1 MKKFQ
6 KIVCIA
12 TASVLTL
19 TGMSALAGCKKQK
32 SDPET
37 RPFVMA
43 IQTPDGVFN
52 PFFSSSAYDSNILS
66 WTQVSMFS
74 TTPDGQIACGEDE
87 PSVVL
92 AYTETTDKSEDNGVD
107 DTGVTTY
114 ELAIKNGIKF
124 SDGEPLTIKDVLF
137 NLYAYLDPAYT
148 GSSTLYS
155 TNILGLN
162 DYRTNTPNASDTFVN
177 EFEARFANAANK
189 RIDDLITYVKAKGSY
204 TGTGDEKAG
213 LIDEVNS
220 WGTSQVAQVKED
232 YVAVRDEFRKE
243 LETDWNTATTQLDDY
258 SKNYGFTDVWQIF
271 MLNDG
276 GWTSELLQEK
286 PGGGI
291 YRDEQGN
298 FHLDPAKAA
307 TEAAK
312 LEAEIEYY
320 MEEEGLSREAAI
332 REWAISSVHFGVFKG
347 GTVDNEISKTPAEDF
362 ASILY
367 GWMTGDTIRTNF
379 TADEKSKYF
388 EGTTRDVLTVSGITT
403 KRASTIGSGSN
414 TKNLG
419 QECDILQ
426 IKIRGVDPKAIWNFA
441 FVVAPMHYYSG
452 TYENVNYITSF
463 DASKGQFGLKYGS
476 ADFMSKVVN
485 APNKIGLPVGAGA
498 YKASSRAGTP
508 AKSGDEFFG
517 DQQSRVFYERN
528 EYFETLGSGIEN
540 AKIKYMQ
547 YRVVASE
554 QLVSSVIQGEVDYAE
569 PSATPENKQEL
580 TDSGVGV
587 EEALTSGY
595 GYIGINPRY
604 VPNINIRRAIMK
616 AMNLQLI
623 IDNYYKGMA
632 SLIYRSMTRA
642 SWAYPESASVY
653 SSVSDGVSYSY
664 DSIGNDI
671 TALVEG
677 AGYTLNSDGVYSKQ
691 IPGYGVDTL
700 DYTFTIAGGSTDHP
714 AYNVFIKAREI
725 LNRNGWNVK
734 IAQSATAL
742 SDLTTGKLE
751 VWAAAWSSTI
761 DPDLY
766 QVYHMDSKATSINNW
781 GYPQIRANTTLYAKE
796 WSIIQELSA
805 KIDAGRETTDKGA
818 RTLIYEEALDLV
830 MELAV
835 ELPTYQRNDMF
846 AFNEKLLDRDTM
858 TAKADLGPY
867 NALLARIWELN
878 YN

>member
-1 MKKFQ
+1 MKKFH

-12 TASVLTL
+12 TASVLSL
-19 TGMSALAGCKKQK
+19 TGMSALTACKQK
-32 SDPET
+32 GDPET

-52 PFFSSSAYDSNILS
+52 PFFSSSQYDSNILS

-74 TTPDGQIACGEDE
+74 TTPAGEIACGENE

-92 AYTETTDKSEDNGVD
+92 DYAENYDRFEDNGVD
-107 DTGVTTY
+107 ETGVTTY

-124 SDGEPLTIKDVLF
+124 SDGVELTIKDVLF

-148 GSSTLYS
+148 GSSTIYS

-162 DYRTNTPNASDTFVN
+162 AYRTGKADASDTYAS
-177 EFEARFANAANK
+177 EFENRFANAANE
-189 RIDDLITYVKAKGSY
+189 RIDL
-204 TGTGDEKAG
+204 
-213 LIDEVNS
+213 LIDYVYDNS
-220 WGTSQVAQVKED
+220 SSTSKDDRPGNTYTAAQTAQAKAD
-232 YVAVRDEFRKE
+232 YATVRDEFRRE

-276 GWTSELLQEK
+276 GWTNELLEER

-291 YRDEQGN
+291 LRDEQGN
-298 FHLDPAKAA
+298 FHLDAKKAA
-307 TEAAK
+307 DWQTEIDTELGDKKNDPAAVK
-312 LEAEIEYY
+312 
-320 MEEEGLSREAAI
+320 
-332 REWAISSVHFGVFKG
+332 EWAINNVHESYFPVRN
-347 GTVDNEISKTPAEDF
+347 TVEQAISATYAADF

-388 EGTTRDVLTVSGITT
+388 ETATREVLTISGVTT
-403 KRASTIGSGSN
+403 KKASVIGTGSN
-414 TKNLG
+414 QKNLG
-419 QECDILQ
+419 QQCDVLQ
-426 IKIRGVDPKAIWNFA
+426 IKIRGVDPKAIWNFG

-452 TYENVNYITSF
+452 VYEGKNYVTAF
-463 DASKGQFGLKYGS
+463 DADKGEFGLKYGS
-476 ADFMSKVVN
+476 AAFMTEVVN

-508 AKSGDEFFG
+508 AKSGEDFFG

-528 EYFETLGSGIEN
+528 EYFTTLGKGIEN

-569 PSATPENKQEL
+569 PSATPENKDEL
-580 TDSGVGV
+580 KSGGIGV

-604 VPNINIRRAIMK
+604 VPNINVRRAIIK
-616 AMNLQLI
+616 AMNTQLI

-632 SLIYRSMTRA
+632 SLISRSMTRA
-642 SWAYPESASVY
+642 SWAYPETATTY
-653 SSVSDGVSYSY
+653 TAPNGISYAA
-664 DSIGNDI
+664 DKVGNEI
-671 TALVEG
+671 KAIVE
-677 AGYTLNSDGVYSKQ
+677 AEGYTLNGDGVYSKT
-691 IPGYGVDTL
+691 IPGYGEDVL

-734 IAQSATAL
+734 VAQSATAL

-781 GYPQIRANTTLYAKE
+781 GYPQIKANTTLYSEE
-796 WSIIQELSA
+796 WGIIQKLSG
-805 KIDAGRETTDKGA
+805 KIDDARSTTDQPTRKKIYA
-818 RTLIYEEALDLV
+818 DALELI

-835 ELPTYQRNDMF
+835 ELPTYQRNDLF
-846 AFNEKLLDRDTM
+846 AFNQDLLDRKTM
-858 TAKADLGPY
+858 PASDELGPY
-867 NALLARIWELN
+867 NALLARIWEVN
-878 YN
+878 YK